1 MASILVYAELNEG
14 KVATTSLELMAKAR
28 ELGDVYAVALGSGAK
43 AAAAVLGKHG
53 AKAVHVNE
61 DAAFDDY
68 IAEPATEALASRHE
82 KEKPDLILFGFTS
95 DSREVAGRL
104 AARLGSGLISNAS
117 DVVAKDGGFVAKVP
131 YFGGAK
137 VASMKANGKPAIV
150 LIRPK
155 SFEASAKGGTA
166 EMKQLDLKV
175 GDASKRAHITERVV
189 EASEKVKLEEARVV
203 ISGGRGMGG
212 PQNFPLLEDLAS
224 ALGGAVGASRAVV
237 DAGWVPYSM
246 QVGQTGKSVRPGVY
260 IAVGISGAMQ
270 HTVGMKTSKVIIAI
284 NKDAEAPIMKMADLG
299 VVGDALKILPALSV
313 LFGFDRGGEGRQDL
327 QRVAHDTEVGHLH
340 DRCLGVLVDRDDD
353 LGRLHADCVLHGT
366 RDADGDVDARPDRLA
381 RLPDL
386 HGVRHPARV
395 DHRAAGSHSATQGAR
410 EVLEERKVLRTAHAA
425 AAADHHAGV
434 FELDLL
440 GSFDD
445 ALGHVRALRP

>member
-1 MASILVYAELNEG
+1 MASVLVYAEMNQG
-14 KVATTSLELMAKAR
+14 KLASTSLELMTKAR
-28 ELGDVYAVALGSGAK
+28 DLGDVYSVALGSGAK
-43 AAAAVLGKHG
+43 AAAATLGKHG
-53 AKAVHVNE
+53 AKVIHVNE

-68 IAEPATEALASRHE
+68 IAEPATDAVASLCE
-82 KEKPDLILFGFTS
+82 TEKPDLILFGFTP

-104 AARLGSGLISNAS
+104 AARLGSGLIANAS
-117 DVVAKDGGFVAKVP
+117 DVVSEGGGFVARVP

-150 LIRPK
+150 LLRPK
-155 SFEASAKGGTA
+155 SFEVSEKAGAGDIQ
-166 EMKQLDLKV
+166 QLDV
-175 GDASKRAHITERVV
+175 TIADGSRRAHVAERVA
-189 EASEKVKLEEARVV
+189 EASEKVKLEDARVV

-299 VVGDALKILPALSV
+299 VVGDALKIVPAL
-313 LFGFDRGGEGRQDL
+313 
-327 QRVAHDTEVGHLH
+327 T
-340 DRCLGVLVDRDDD
+340 
-353 LGRLHADCVLHGT
+353 
-366 RDADGDVDARPDRLA
+366 
-381 RLPDL
+381 
-386 HGVRHPARV
+386 
-395 DHRAAGSHSATQGAR
+395 AAVKAKKNG
-410 EVLEERKVLRTAHAA
+410 
-425 AAADHHAGV
+425 
-434 FELDLL
+434 
-440 GSFDD
+440 
-445 ALGHVRALRP
+445 